1 MTFKPVDDMP
11 HGARVYQA
19 QGMISAQANCSVE
32 EALGMMV
39 ERAQAMVTTVEVIAA
54 GVLDRTIRFG

>member
-1 MTFKPVDDMP
+1 MSSKPVDDLP

-19 QGMISAQANCSVE
+19 QGMVSAQAKCSVE
-32 EALGMMV
+32 EALGMMI
-39 ERAQAMVTTVEVIAA
+39 ERSQAMVTTVEEIAA